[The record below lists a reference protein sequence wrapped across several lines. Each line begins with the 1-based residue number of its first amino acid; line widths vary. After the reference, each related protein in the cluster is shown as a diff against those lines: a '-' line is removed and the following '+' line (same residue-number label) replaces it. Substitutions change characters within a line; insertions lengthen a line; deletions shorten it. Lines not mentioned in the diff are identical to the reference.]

1 MNKKRLI
8 VITVIV
14 AVIVVAAMALAIQFR
29 PTQANHPP
37 TIISLEARPEKVT
50 SGASCQIVCN
60 ATDPDGDQLSYE
72 WSASGGQITGQG
84 ATVTWTAPQLID
96 SYDIVVRVTDGR
108 GGEATH
114 QITIEVRVNRSPTI
128 TSLVADADWTLPSGN
143 INVTCNATDP
153 DGDEP
158 SYEWMAS
165 GGNITGTGTRVVWTA
180 PEQVGAYNIT
190 VVVTDGYGGS
200 DTATLPVTVVTGQPP
215 IIEELKVTTICRD
228 GKYKLKTDNSKFK
241 VEENLD
247 YDIECLVAD
256 ASTELS
262 YKWSCTAGQIAG
274 DGPRIT
280 WTTPNN
286 PSTSALKV
294 TLSVEVSDIAGS
306 TDNASITFEVVACSP
321 CTRWPSC

>member
-14 AVIVVAAMALAIQFR
+14 AVIVVAAVVLIQLR
-29 PTQANHPP
+29 PTQADRPP
-37 TIISLEARPEKVT
+37 TIVSLTAQPQKVLP
-50 SGASCQIVCN
+50 SGTCQIVCN
-60 ATDPDGDQLSYE
+60 ATDPDDDQLTYE
-72 WSASGGQITGQG
+72 WSAGAGTITGEG
-84 ATVTWTAPQLID
+84 ASVTWTAPNSEG
-96 SYDIVVRVTDGR
+96 SYAIMVKVTDGR

-114 QITIEVRVNRSPTI
+114 QITIAVTTNGPPTI
-128 TSLVADADWTLPSGN
+128 AGLVADAAWTLPLGSLS
-143 INVTCNATDP
+143 VTCNATDP
-153 DGDEP
+153 DRDEL
-158 SYEWMAS
+158 SYVWMAS
-165 GGNITGTGTRVVWTA
+165 GGNITGTGTQVIWIA

-215 IIEELKVTTICRD
+215 VIEQLKVTTICRD
-228 GKYKLKTDNSKFK
+228 GKYKLKTDSSGFK

-247 YDIECLVAD
+247 YDVECVVAD

-262 YKWSCTAGQIAG
+262 YDWSSTAGQISG

-280 WTTPNN
+280 WTAPRT
-286 PSTSALKV
+286 AGVKV
-294 TLSVEVSDIAGS
+294 TLWVEVSDIAGN
-306 TDNASITFEVVACSP
+306 TATKSIVLEVVSCSP